1 MGRRNDQGERAR
13 TLAELFR
20 AFITHAK
27 TYYRRADGTPTREAS
42 NFHAPLR
49 WFMEVAG
56 EQLAPRDITTKDIK
70 QFRRELID
78 AGMCRTTIN
87 AYVAKVRRVFK
98 WGVEAERLSVEDG
111 AAALGVFAAVG
122 PLKRGRSEAAEK
134 PRVDG
139 VDAIH
144 VRALMPFLS
153 RDARDVVEVLLRTC
167 ARVGEV
173 VSLRRADLDKDE
185 AGQWWA
191 MPTHHKTA
199 HHGHRRYIPL
209 DDECVRIVNQRVR
222 LDEPG
227 LFEESSREYVFASRR
242 KRGTHMTPNAIVTSL
257 ERARL
262 RAKKAGV
269 IVPRWH
275 VHQIRHGVATV
286 ARRAGASL
294 DDLQGLL
301 GHANQRMTEVY
312 ARPDFPRGA
321 RRAQLLALKGVA

>member
-13 TLAELFR
+13 TLADLSR
-20 AFITHAK
+20 AFTAHAK
-27 TYYRRADGTPTREAS
+27 TYYRRADGTPTREAG
-42 NFHAPLR
+42 NFNSPLE
-49 WFMEVAG
+49 WFMGIAG

-98 WGVEAERLSVEDG
+98 WGVENERITVEDG

-134 PRVDG
+134 PRVD
-139 VDAIH
+139 AIDVAH
-144 VRALMPFLS
+144 VRAIMPFLS
-153 RDARDVVEVLLRTC
+153 RDTRDVVEVLLRTG
-167 ARVGEV
+167 ARVGEI
-173 VSLRRADLDKDE
+173 VSLRRADFDRDDD
-185 AGQWWA
+185 GQWWA

-209 DDECVRIVNQRVR
+209 DATCMRIINERASIEQAT
-222 LDEPG
+222 
-227 LFEESSREYVFASRR
+227 LFDDAAHEYVFQSRR
-242 KRGTHMTPNAIVTSL
+242 KRGTHLTPNAIVTSL
-257 ERARL
+257 QRARI

-275 VHQIRHGVATV
+275 VHQIRHSVATV

-321 RRAQLLALKGVA
+321 RRAQMFALKGVA